1 MPTSRMLA
9 AALAALAFATPALAQ
24 QLPVCSRADSD
35 YDTVSIRYHRNAFG
49 GSPVDVTA
57 RSAAETRWTG
67 SAMTWTAV
75 YDVGSGNFQ
84 IRMGSARQLPF
95 VPTRV
100 TLSRDASASVAIS
113 GTDLIEYPRT
123 RDLPREYRMDFGS
136 IRDLGDGEIA
146 VWSAATMGEPIAAQI
161 ETANGQTFAGT
172 LRFTEFGVR
181 RMRADSM
188 HSSELN
194 RIRTGACRIG

>member
-1 MPTSRMLA
+1 MPTSRLLA
-9 AALAALAFATPALAQ
+9 PAFAALALASPALAQ
-24 QLPVCSRADSD
+24 ELPVCHRPDSD
-35 YDTVSIRYHRNAFG
+35 YDTVSIRYYRNAFG
-49 GSPVDVTA
+49 GSPIDVTA

-75 YDVGSGNFQ
+75 YDVGTGNFQ

-100 TLSRDASASVAIS
+100 TLSRDTTAVTVS

-123 RDLPREYRMDFGS
+123 RDLPREYRMDFGP
-136 IRDLGDGEIA
+136 IRELGDGELA
-146 VWSAATMGEPIAAQI
+146 VWSAATRGEPISVQI
-161 ETANGQTFAGT
+161 ETETGQTFAGP
-172 LRFTEFGVR
+172 LRFNEFGVR
-181 RMRADSM
+181 RMRADSL

-194 RIRTGACRIG
+194 RIQTGACRIR